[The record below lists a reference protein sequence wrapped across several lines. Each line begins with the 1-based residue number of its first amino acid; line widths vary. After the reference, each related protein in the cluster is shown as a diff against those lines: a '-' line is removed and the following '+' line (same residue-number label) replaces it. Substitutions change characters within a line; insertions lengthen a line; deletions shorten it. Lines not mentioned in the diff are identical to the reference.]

1 VPVNFNV
8 TTSGLFGI
16 FRNLASY
23 AAIITAVANVG
34 GMPASVRGVLLAI
47 GGAIQYAEHT
57 NNTATTVTTKPPVG
71 PTP

>member
-1 VPVNFNV
+1 MNFNL

-23 AAIITAVANVG
+23 AAIITAVANTG

-57 NNTATTVTTKPPVG
+57 NNSATTVTSKPPS
-71 PTP
+71 PTPPA